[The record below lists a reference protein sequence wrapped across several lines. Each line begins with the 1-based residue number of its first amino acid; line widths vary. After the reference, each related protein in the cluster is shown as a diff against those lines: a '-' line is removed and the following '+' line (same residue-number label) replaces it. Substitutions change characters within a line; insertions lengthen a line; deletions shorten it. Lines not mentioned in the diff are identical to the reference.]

1 MASVSSTG
9 IGSGLDVSSIIK
21 QLMTIEQKPL
31 DLLKT
36 KADGISA
43 KISAFGQ
50 VTAAVEAFNKATVTL
65 AGLGSWNA
73 MSGSS
78 SASNTVAVSTGVG
91 ASVGNY
97 AVAVQQLAKAQS
109 VSSSSFATATSSV
122 GTGTLKIDIG
132 SWADGTPPTF
142 TAANGNTTLSVDV
155 TAADTLT
162 TLRDKIN
169 ALGKGVNASIL
180 NDASGARLVINSR
193 DTGVGKGFR
202 LSTSG
207 DGDGSDSDATG
218 LSALAYDPQNSAGG
232 MTLRQA
238 GGDAAATVNGLPVTS
253 ASNTLANVV
262 EGVTLTLGAVT
273 SAPVSIGVSAD
284 TERIRKSLDDF
295 VTAYNDL
302 AKLLSKQTKYDAE
315 TKTAG
320 TLQGESTAV
329 TLQRQLRNMLGA
341 STPASSVY
349 QTLSTVGVAMQ
360 SDGTLAV
367 DDGKWKNAISTNL
380 GEVRK
385 LFTATDLQNSSRS
398 GIATQLRKFSDSVL
412 SVQGLLTTR
421 TEGLN
426 DSLSLNDNEQ
436 KKMQTR
442 LSDTET
448 RLRAQYSALDTKM
461 SSLTALNAY
470 VTQQITT
477 WNKNNN

>member
-31 DLLKT
+31 ELLKT
-36 KADGISA
+36 KAEGINA

-50 VTAAVEAFNKATVTL
+50 ITSAVEDFNKATVTL

-78 SASNTVAVSTGVG
+78 SAANTVGVSTSTG
-91 ASVGNY
+91 ASPGNY
-97 AVAVQQLAKAQS
+97 AVAVQTLAKAQS
-109 VSSSSFATATSSV
+109 VSSASFALPSSPV
-122 GTGTLKIDIG
+122 GSGTLKIDIG
-132 SWADGTPPTF
+132 SWADGAPPAF
-142 TAANGNTTLSVDV
+142 TAASGNTTLSVDV
-155 TAADTLT
+155 TAADTLS

-193 DTGVGKGFR
+193 DTGAGKGFR
-202 LSTSG
+202 LTTSG
-207 DGDGSDSDATG
+207 DGDGSDSDASG
-218 LSALAYDPQNSAGG
+218 LSALAYDPQNAAGG
-232 MTLRQA
+232 MALRQA

-273 SAPVSIGVSAD
+273 SAPVSIAVTAD
-284 TERIRKSLDDF
+284 TDRIRKALDGF
-295 VTAYNDL
+295 VSAYNDL
-302 AKLLSKQTKYDAE
+302 SQLLSKQTKYDAE
-315 TKTAG
+315 SKTAG
-320 TLQGESTAV
+320 ALQGESTAV

-341 STPASSVY
+341 ATPASSVY
-349 QTLSTVGVAMQ
+349 STLSSVGVAIQ
-360 SDGTLAV
+360 ADGTLSV
-367 DDGKWKNAISTNL
+367 DDSKWNKAVSTNL
-380 GEVRK
+380 AEVRK
-385 LFTATDLQNSSRS
+385 LFTATDLQNGSRS
-398 GIATQLRKFSDSVL
+398 GIATQLRKFSDAAL

-421 TEGLN
+421 SDGLEASLKLN
-426 DSLSLNDNEQ
+426 DKEQ
-436 KKMQTR
+436 SKMQAR
-442 LSDTET
+442 LDDTEA
-448 RLRAQYSALDTKM
+448 RMRAQYTALDTKM
-461 SSLTALNAY
+461 SGLTALNAY